1 MEQTST
7 SLTNLQTR
15 AFALLRKWMKNG
27 SLNETETHEL
37 LEIQKEIPTTSVQ
50 TKLDSF
56 NSITDAKLD
65 SIKESQDTRFD
76 SVDARFDSVDARF
89 DSVDTRFDS
98 VDARFDSLDARFD
111 SLDAKIDSVK
121 ESLDIWFG
129 IILKWLKILTGVGV
143 TVLLTMGIWLIRL
156 MFTIGS

>member
-1 MEQTST
+1 MKQKPMNFWKFQPPQFKLNLIP
-7 SLTNLQTR
+7 LTV
-15 AFALLRKWMKNG
+15 LLM
-27 SLNETETHEL
+27 L
-37 LEIQKEIPTTSVQ
+37 
-50 TKLDSF
+50 
-56 NSITDAKLD
+56 KLD
-65 SIKESQDTRFD
+65 SIKESQY
-76 SVDARFDSVDARF
+76 
-89 DSVDTRFDS
+89 TRFDS

>member
-1 MEQTST
+1 MKQKPMNFWKFQPPQFKLNLIP
-7 SLTNLQTR
+7 LTV
-15 AFALLRKWMKNG
+15 LLM
-27 SLNETETHEL
+27 L
-37 LEIQKEIPTTSVQ
+37 
-50 TKLDSF
+50 
-56 NSITDAKLD
+56 KLD
-65 SIKESQDTRFD
+65 SIKESQYTRFD
-76 SVDARFDSVDARF
+76 SVDARFDSVDA
-89 DSVDTRFDS
+89 RFDS

>member
-1 MEQTST
+1 MKQKPMNFWKFQPPQFKLNLIP
-7 SLTNLQTR
+7 LTV
-15 AFALLRKWMKNG
+15 LLM
-27 SLNETETHEL
+27 L
-37 LEIQKEIPTTSVQ
+37 
-50 TKLDSF
+50 
-56 NSITDAKLD
+56 KLD
-65 SIKESQDTRFD
+65 SIKESQYTRFD
-76 SVDARFDSVDARF
+76 SV
-89 DSVDTRFDS
+89 
-98 VDARFDSLDARFD
+98 DARFD

>member
-1 MEQTST
+1 MKQKPMNFWKFQPPQFKLNLIP
-7 SLTNLQTR
+7 LTV
-15 AFALLRKWMKNG
+15 LLM
-27 SLNETETHEL
+27 L
-37 LEIQKEIPTTSVQ
+37 
-50 TKLDSF
+50 
-56 NSITDAKLD
+56 KLD
-65 SIKESQDTRFD
+65 SIKESQYTRFD

-89 DSVDTRFDS
+89 DSV
-98 VDARFDSLDARFD
+98 DARFD